1 MRTAA
6 VVLMGRPTS
15 RLIAEGRKPVIG
27 LRFQTKIS
35 TREFL
40 TSIEVHADVPRAGL
54 DGWSRK
60 RAFCCPVLWAP
71 EDGDFASGRK
81 DREPATAVRE
91 PFAVIVSPVAA
102 NVSRGT
108 APVAEIVSPKGPP
121 FASLSID
128 DCEPLHVAV
137 APALALT
144 DADGHARAVDVADLE
159 PDHLGDAQARGVDR
173 GQER

>member
-128 DCEPLHVAV
+128 DCEPLQLGRLAYNIGDFTRWKEHDAYQK
-137 APALALT
+137 ALDRLL
-144 DADGHARAVDVADLE
+144 RDLRVE
-159 PDHLGDAQARGVDR
+159 KA
-173 GQER
+173 

>member
-1 MRTAA
+1 M
-6 VVLMGRPTS
+6 VPMGRPAS

-128 DCEPLHVAV
+128 DCEPLHLPGGFTVRPKVAYDYQFRNSDWDEGIIWGG
-137 APALALT
+137 L
-144 DADGHARAVDVADLE
+144 DL
-159 PDHLGDAQARGVDR
+159 GIRF
-173 GQER
+173 

>member
-54 DGWSRK
+54 GGCQESEGFAARLHGPR
-60 RAFCCPVLWAP
+60 RA
-71 EDGDFASGRK
+71 GTQASGRE
-81 DREPATAVRE
+81 DCEPATADRE
-91 PFAVIVSPVAA
+91 PVAVIVSPVAA
-102 NVSRGT
+102 NVSRGI
-108 APVAEIVSPKGPP
+108 APVAGIVSPKGPP
-121 FASLSID
+121 FASLSVD
-128 DCEPLHVAV
+128 DCEPLQ
-137 APALALT
+137 LW
-144 DADGHARAVDVADLE
+144 
-159 PDHLGDAQARGVDR
+159 DR
-173 GQER
+173 SPTSRS